1 MRNKNLIITV
11 IFIPFI
17 WILASCSDKN
27 QFTIE
32 GLVKDG
38 YGKMIYL
45 ENITT
50 SSIVALD
57 SAKLDKS
64 GRFKFKHERPSA
76 PDFYRLR
83 MNNRFINVSVDSTET
98 ITIQTDTVVFAHNYT
113 INGSPETEK
122 IKELTFLQ
130 LHTSDA
136 YNTLQKQYDSR
147 QITVD
152 EYVEKMNEV
161 LDAYKTKALDYIYP
175 NPASA
180 AAYFA
185 LFQQINGLLIF
196 DPYDKKDIKAYGAV
210 ANVWNQ
216 YFPDAVRTKHLIGIY
231 AGALKTIRGEQS
243 SGFEAKEMSG
253 KDFFD
258 ISLPSLD
265 DNEIRLTGVG
275 EGQVTLVDFT
285 AYELKESPAH
295 NRSLNVVYDKY
306 RSQGLY
312 IYQVSLDR
320 DRHFWKNA
328 ATNLPW
334 TCVIDPASIYSDIA
348 KKYNITTIPT
358 AFILSRE
365 GEIAERIENFDN
377 LEQLVL
383 KYIK

>member
-1 MRNKNLIITV
+1 MSNKNLVKTA
-11 IFIPFI
+11 IFILFI
-17 WILASCSDKN
+17 GIFVSCSDKN
-27 QFTIE
+27 QFTVE
-32 GLVKDG
+32 GFVKDG
-38 YGKMIYL
+38 YGKQIYF

-50 SSIVALD
+50 SSIVTLD
-57 SAKLDKS
+57 STKLDKL
-64 GRFKFKHERPSA
+64 GGFKFKQVRPSA

-83 MNNRFINVSVDSTET
+83 MNNRFINISVDSTET

-113 INGSPETEK
+113 LTGSPETEK
-122 IKELTFLQ
+122 IKDLTFLQ
-130 LHTSDA
+130 QHTSDA
-136 YNTLQKQYDSR
+136 YNKLQKQYDSR
-147 QITVD
+147 QITAD
-152 EYVEKMNEV
+152 EYVEKINEV
-161 LDAYKTKALDYIYP
+161 LDDYKTKALDYIYP
-175 NPASA
+175 NPGSAS
-180 AAYFA
+180 AYFA

-216 YFPDAVRTKHLIGIY
+216 YFPDAIRTKHLVGIY
-231 AGALKTIRGEQS
+231 AEALKTIRGKQASEL
-243 SGFEAKEMSG
+243 EAKEMNG

-265 DNEIRLTGVG
+265 DKEIRLTEVG
-275 EGQVTLVDFT
+275 EGQVILVDFT

-295 NRSLNVVYDKY
+295 NRSLHTVYDKY
-306 RSQGLY
+306 RSQGFY

-328 ATNLPW
+328 AANLPW
-334 TCVIDPASIYSDIA
+334 TCVIDPTSVYSDIA

-358 AFILSRE
+358 AFILDRN
-365 GEIAERIENFDN
+365 GEIAERIENFGN